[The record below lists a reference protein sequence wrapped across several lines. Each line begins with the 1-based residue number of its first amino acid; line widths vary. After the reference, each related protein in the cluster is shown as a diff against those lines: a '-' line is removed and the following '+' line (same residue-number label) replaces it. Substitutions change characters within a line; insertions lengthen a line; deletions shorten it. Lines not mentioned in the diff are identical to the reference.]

1 MTKKVKE
8 LTKWEELKLSGSSH
22 YKGGVE
28 PIDLFKGTYAHE
40 DLDIMQIK
48 ALADIIKY
56 SYRMLMKGV
65 NKEDIEKIKH
75 YADIADCIRE
85 EKGK

>member
-1 MTKKVKE
+1 MKSKKMNKV
-8 LTKWEELKLSGSSH
+8 TWEDIKMRGSEH